1 MISCWS
7 ATNSPAMKRWVNHK
21 PIQQI
26 NMNDLW
32 VEKFRPRTLDEYVFQ
47 DERQKQQIEQ
57 WIQQGSIPHLILSGG
72 PGTGKTTLARV
83 LINELGVQ
91 DIDVLE
97 VNASKERG
105 IDTVREKIVNFSSTM
120 PFGRLKIVL
129 LDEADYLTP
138 DAQASMRGVME
149 ANAATARFILT
160 CNYPHKII
168 PAIRESRCQGMNIV
182 APDQTEFT
190 TRAAS
195 VLLAEGIEFDLEVL
209 DNYVKASYPDLRR
222 CLNLLQANS
231 LGRVLLDGSQ
241 SAARGVAGDYK
252 LRVVELFKAGKIRE
266 ARQELCN
273 NARPDNME
281 EIFRW
286 MYDNLQLWS
295 STEEGQDRAI
305 MAIRKGLVNNVSV
318 ADVEINV
325 SATFVELCN
334 IWRENP

>member
-1 MISCWS
+1 
-7 ATNSPAMKRWVNHK
+7 
-21 PIQQI
+21 
-26 NMNDLW
+26 MNNLW
-32 VEKFRPRTLDEYVFQ
+32 VEDYRPRTLDDYVFQ
-47 DERQKQQIEQ
+47 DEHQKDQIEQ
-57 WIQQGSIPHLILSGG
+57 WVKQGSIPHLLLSGS
-72 PGTGKTTLARV
+72 PGTGKTTLAKV
-83 LINELGVQ
+83 LINELGIQ

-97 VNASKERG
+97 INASKERG
-105 IDTVREKIVNFSSTM
+105 IDIVRDKIVNFSSTM
-120 PFGRLKIVL
+120 PFGRLKIIL

-168 PAIRESRCQGMNIV
+168 PAIRESRCQSMNIV

-190 TRAAS
+190 TRAAR
-195 VLLAEGIEFDLEVL
+195 VLLQENVEFDLDVL
-209 DNYVKASYPDLRR
+209 DSYVKASYPDLRR
-222 CLNLLQANS
+222 CLNLLQMNS
-231 LGRVLLDGSQ
+231 ISGRLSRTAVSESGS
-241 SAARGVAGDYK
+241 GDYK
-252 LRVVELFKAGKIRE
+252 FRVVELFKAGRIRE

-286 MYDNLQLWS
+286 MYDNLDLWS
-295 STEEGQDRAI
+295 STPEGQDQAI
-305 MAIRKGLVNNVSV
+305 LAIRKGLVNNVSV

-334 IWRENP
+334 IWKENQ